1 MFIPVFDEHCS
12 LVSLLLQPL
21 PSSLLQLN
29 TLVKMAETSKRA
41 RKPTKKVMTNALV
54 KPAKEC
60 NSKLMIKIDNL
71 D

>member
-1 MFIPVFDEHCS
+1 
-12 LVSLLLQPL
+12 
-21 PSSLLQLN
+21 
-29 TLVKMAETSKRA
+29 MAETSKRA